1 MPKSYLH
8 REPACQRAERNYFD
22 PYLQV
27 ASRLRAL
34 TQMGHACDKIELIIL
49 GGSWT
54 DYSQGYQIWFMTELF
69 RALNEAPVSDET
81 RRTTRT
87 LSYGWYDGRDKDSRR
102 ANS

>member
-54 DYSQGYQIWFMTELF
+54 DYPQGLSDLVHDGALS
-69 RALNEAPVSDET
+69 RAQRGACL
-81 RRTTRT
+81 
-87 LSYGWYDGRDKDSRR
+87 G
-102 ANS
+102 